1 MYDVDASKRQHTVA
15 ARGRRPRRRLAAWLC
30 LCGWPMV
37 LLAPPAAW
45 AGDPLVE
52 IVADVDQGR
61 FRDADAA
68 ITRALAANP
77 TDDAGRQALLFQRER
92 MRRIRLDFTLDADAV
107 RRRIRAQVPDLRED
121 EFQRWDRAG
130 LIERLDIDGEPRYF
144 SRSVSNLFRLSPE
157 AAARRAPPVKPFT
170 EGPFESLHPHHHEV
184 VRAAAASRSSS
195 VAPRRIRVTQS
206 LTVKPGAVPAGE
218 RVRAWIPYPRA
229 IPGQQEGIRL
239 LGSLPAGAQVAPESA
254 LQRTAYL
261 EQPAL
266 ADAPTTFSVTYEM
279 TVHARHFPIDPDKVV
294 PADITPALAPFVTE
308 RAPHVVFSED
318 LRRFSASVVGDETH
332 PYRIAQK
339 LFAAV
344 DRIPWAG
351 AREYSTISN
360 ISDYAFRAGHADCGQ
375 QTLLLITLLR
385 MNGIPAR
392 WQSGW
397 VYSDDA
403 VGYDN
408 MHDWGWVYLA
418 PYGWVPMDVT
428 TGQLQSDDPA
438 LRWFYLGGLDAYRIA
453 FNDDYS
459 REFVPAKQHVRSETV
474 DLQRG
479 EAEWQ
484 GGNLYFDQWDYRFEW
499 TVLPQDRHD

>member
-1 MYDVDASKRQHTVA
+1 MCDVDASRNQHVVA
-15 ARGRRPRRRLAAWLC
+15 GRDRRARRRLAAWLS

-37 LLAPPAAW
+37 LPVPGLAE
-45 AGDPLVE
+45 AGDPLAA
-52 IVADVDQGR
+52 IVADIDRGHFQQAE
-61 FRDADAA
+61 DAIA
-68 ITRALAANP
+68 RALADGAA
-77 TDDAGRQALLFQRER
+77 DDARRQALQFQRER
-92 MRRIRLDFTLDADAV
+92 MRRIRLDFALDADAV
-107 RRRIRAQVPDLRED
+107 RERVRAQIPDLSDE

-130 LIERLDIDGEPRYF
+130 LIERLDIDGRPLYF
-144 SRSVSNLFRLSPE
+144 NRSASNLFRISPE
-157 AAARRAPPVKPFT
+157 AAARRAPPVRPFAQ
-170 EGPFESLHPHHHEV
+170 GPYEALHRHHRDV
-184 VRAAAASRSSS
+184 VQVSKATAASS
-195 VAPRRIRVTQS
+195 VLPRRVRITHTVS
-206 LTVKPGAVPAGE
+206 VKPDAVPAGE
-218 RVRAWIPYPRA
+218 TIRAWLPYPRA
-229 IPGQQEGIRL
+229 IAGQQEAIAL
-239 LGSLPAGAQVAPESA
+239 VASQPARPQIAPERA

-266 ADAPTTFSVTYEM
+266 AGQPTTFSVTYEV
-279 TVHARHFPIDPDKVV
+279 TVHARRVAIDPERVEPV
-294 PADITPALAPFVTE
+294 TATPALAPFLAE
-308 RAPHVVFSED
+308 RSPHVVFSDD
-318 LRRFSASVVGDETH
+318 LRRFSEQVVGDEKN

-397 VYSDDA
+397 AYSEDVEGHDT
-403 VGYDN
+403 
-408 MHDWGWVYLA
+408 MHDWGALYLA

-428 TGQLQSDDPA
+428 TGQLASDDPA
-438 LRWFYLGGLDAYRIA
+438 LRWFYLGGLDAYRVA

-459 REFVPAKQHVRSETV
+459 REFIPAKQHARSETV

-479 EAEWQ
+479 EVEWR
-484 GGNLYFDQWDYRFEW
+484 GGNLYFDQWDYQFEW
-499 TVLPQDRHD
+499 TVLPRDGRG

>member
-1 MYDVDASKRQHTVA
+1 MCDVDASNSQHRMTVR
-15 ARGRRPRRRLAAWLC
+15 RGRARRRLAAWLS

-37 LLAPPAAW
+37 LPVPSLAEAS
-45 AGDPLVE
+45 DPLAT
-52 IVADVDQGR
+52 IVADIDTGR
-61 FRDADAA
+61 FEHAEAAISQALDDGDADAA
-68 ITRALAANP
+68 HL
-77 TDDAGRQALLFQRER
+77 QALRFQRER
-92 MRRIRLDFTLDADAV
+92 MRRIRLDFSLDGATV
-107 RRRIRAQVPDLRED
+107 RNRIRAQVPDLRED

-144 SRSVSNLFRLSPE
+144 NRSASNLFRLSPE
-157 AAARRAPPVKPFT
+157 AAARRAPPVRPFAQ
-170 EGPFESLHPHHHEV
+170 GPYESLHRHHRDV
-184 VRAAAASRSSS
+184 VQVARATGASS
-195 VAPRRIRVTQS
+195 VLPRRVRITHTLS
-206 LTVKPGAVPAGE
+206 VKSDAVPAGE
-218 RVRAWIPYPRA
+218 TVRAWLPYPRA
-229 IPGQQEGIRL
+229 IPGQQEAIVL
-239 LGSLPAGAQVAPESA
+239 LASQPARPQVAPERA
-254 LQRTAYL
+254 LQRTVHL
-261 EQPAL
+261 EQPAV
-266 ADAPTTFSVTYEM
+266 AGQPTMFSVTYEV
-279 TVHARHFPIDPDKVV
+279 TVHARRVAIDPERVV
-294 PADITPALAPFVTE
+294 PVVATPELAPFLAE
-308 RAPHVVFSED
+308 RAPHVLFGED
-318 LRRFSASVVGDETH
+318 LRRFSEQVVGDEKN

-397 VYSDDA
+397 AYSEDVERHDT
-403 VGYDN
+403 
-408 MHDWGWVYLA
+408 MHDWGALYLA

-428 TGQLQSDDPA
+428 TGQLDSDDPA
-438 LRWFYLGGLDAYRIA
+438 LRWFYLGGLDAYRVA

-459 REFVPAKQHVRSETV
+459 REFIPAKQHMRSETV

-479 EAEWQ
+479 EAEWN

-499 TVLPQDRHD
+499 TVLPRDGRG